1 MTVAPGISTLLGDR
15 RTTARWSGGLRG
27 ARVAL
32 LGHAAS
38 VLPDLT
44 PTLDALLGAGLAVA
58 AVLGPEHGYHGTRPP
73 GETEG
78 PGVDPATG
86 VPVLDAYR
94 RPMAELLAEA
104 RPDVVIV
111 DVQHSGARFYTY
123 ESSVHDLIAA
133 CGAAGVRVIVCD
145 RPNPVTGTRVAGP
158 LLAPAFA
165 SFVGRAPI
173 PLRHGMTIGE
183 LALLFASLHG
193 VTDLV
198 DLAPMAG
205 WTRSDWYCGTGLA
218 WVPPSPN
225 LPTAASALTYPGIC
239 LMEGTSLS
247 AGRGT
252 TTPFGLVGADW
263 TDQRLA
269 RALRALALPG
279 VAFRAADFVPHVD
292 RYAGQ
297 RVSGVALH
305 VTDPASF
312 EPLRCALEII
322 AAAIRLWPDRLTF
335 RDEHF
340 DRLAGT
346 DRVRLALLDCVPP
359 ADIVA
364 GWDGDL
370 ADFAGSRQEFLRYD

>member
-1 MTVAPGISTLLGDR
+1 MSVAPGISTLLDDR
-15 RTTARWSGGLRG
+15 HMAARGPGGLRG

-38 VLPDLT
+38 VLPDLS
-44 PTLDALLGAGLAVA
+44 PTLAALLGAGLAMV

-94 RPMAELLAEA
+94 RPMAELLVEA
-104 RPDVVIV
+104 RPDVVIA
-111 DVQHSGARFYTY
+111 DVQHAGARFYTY
-123 ESSVHDLIAA
+123 ESCLHDLIAA

-158 LLAPAFA
+158 LLDPAFA

-183 LALLFASLHG
+183 LALLFARLHG

-198 DLAPMAG
+198 DLAPMTG
-205 WTRSDWYCGTGLA
+205 WTRSAWYCGTGLP

-225 LPTAASALTYPGIC
+225 LPTAANAVTYPGIC

-263 TDQRLA
+263 TDRRLA
-269 RALRALALPG
+269 SELRALALPG
-279 VAFRAADFVPHVD
+279 VAFRAADFVPQFD

-297 RVSGVALH
+297 QVSGVALH

-312 EPLRCALEII
+312 DPLRCALEII
-322 AAAIRLWPDRLTF
+322 AAAARLWPDRLTF

-346 DRVRLALLDCVPP
+346 DQVRLALLDSIPP
-359 ADIVA
+359 VDIVA
-364 GWDGDL
+364 GWAGDL
-370 ADFAGSRQEFLRYD
+370 AAFAGPRQEFLCYD

>member
-1 MTVAPGISTLLGDR
+1 MNVAPGIITLLDDR
-15 RTTARWSGGLRG
+15 HTTARGPAGLRG

-44 PTLDALLGAGLAVA
+44 PTLEALLGAGLAMV

-104 RPDVVIV
+104 RPDVVIA
-111 DVQHSGARFYTY
+111 DVQHAGARFYTY
-123 ESSVHDLIAA
+123 ESSLHDLIAA
-133 CGAAGVRVIVCD
+133 CDVAGVRVIVCD
-145 RPNPVTGTRVAGP
+145 RPNPVTGIRVAGP
-158 LLAPAFA
+158 LLDPAFA

-183 LALLFASLHG
+183 LALLFARLHG

-205 WTRSDWYCGTGLA
+205 WRRSAWYRDTGLP

-225 LPTAASALTYPGIC
+225 LPTAASTVTYPGIC

-263 TDQRLA
+263 TDRRLA
-269 RALRALALPG
+269 SAMRALALPG
-279 VAFRAADFVPHVD
+279 VAFRAADFVPRFD

-297 RVSGVALH
+297 QVSGVALH
-305 VTDPASF
+305 VTDHASF

-322 AAAIRLWPDRLTF
+322 AAAARLWPDRLTF

-346 DRVRLALLDCVPP
+346 DRVRLALLDGVPP
-359 ADIVA
+359 ADIAA
-364 GWDGDL
+364 GWAGDV
-370 ADFAGSRQEFLRYD
+370 AAFAGPREECLRYD